1 MAALVDGAGF
11 DHGIFP
17 AETLAKSL
25 FLVVASAS
33 FARQSDANQGGG
45 LLEFFIDGAFVAD
58 VAQRM
63 WALVCAKP
71 LDIGISC
78 ISDT

>member
-1 MAALVDGAGF
+1 MAALADGAGF
-11 DHGIFP
+11 DPRIFP

-45 LLEFFIDGAFVAD
+45 FLEFSVDGAFVVD

-63 WALVCAKP
+63 CALVRAKP